1 MKKKNVRMLKSVM
14 FILTL
19 IIIASAIVYLTPI
32 MKSITTPYGRIAFKQ
47 KIDEAGILG
56 VLMLFALQIAQIFLI
71 IFPGEPLE
79 IMAGMCYGTVGGTIF
94 IFTTVFITT
103 TTLFYLVRKYGK
115 RFVYQFFS
123 KKRIDKIE
131 KSKIFKNPKTIE
143 LIFTVLFLI
152 PGTPK
157 DLLVYIG
164 GILPIKPI
172 RLILISTFARFPSVI
187 SSTIAGANLI
197 NGNWKISIIAYFIT
211 FVFTTIIVIFVNKF
225 DKNKITEK
233 AINTIK

>member
-1 MKKKNVRMLKSVM
+1 MKKKNVKVLKVIM

-19 IIIASAIVYLTPI
+19 IIIISTIIYLTPI
-32 MKSITTPYGRIAFKQ
+32 MKSITTPYGRIVFKQ
-47 KIDEAGILG
+47 KIDDAGIFG
-56 VLMLFALQIAQIFLI
+56 ILMLFILQIAQIFLI

-79 IMAGMCYGTVGGTIF
+79 IMAGMCYGTIGGTIF
-94 IFTTVFITT
+94 IFSTVFITT
-103 TTLFYLVRKYGK
+103 TILFYLVRKYGK

-123 KKRIDKIE
+123 KERVDKIQ
-131 KSKIFKNPKTIE
+131 KSKVFKKQKNIEIIFSI
-143 LIFTVLFLI
+143 LFLI

-164 GILPIKPI
+164 GLLPVNPI
-172 RLILISTFARFPSVI
+172 RFVLISTFVRFPSVI

-197 NGNWKISIIAYFIT
+197 NGNWKISVIVYILTFIL
-211 FVFTTIIVIFVNKF
+211 TTIFVIIVNKF